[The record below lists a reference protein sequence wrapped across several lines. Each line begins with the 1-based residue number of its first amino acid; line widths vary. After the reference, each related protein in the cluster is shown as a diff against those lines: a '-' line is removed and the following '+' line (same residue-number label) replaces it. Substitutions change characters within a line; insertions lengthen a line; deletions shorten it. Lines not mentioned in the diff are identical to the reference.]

1 MDAALSRLREGADAF
16 ARLPLSRRIA
26 LVQSMRTGYARIA
39 RESAAAACRAK
50 GIAPGTPAEGEE
62 WLSGPVITLTHLR
75 QWEEALR
82 SIARSGS
89 TPVGRIT
96 ETVDGRPCVG
106 AYPRSALD
114 RAIFPSLSAE
124 VHLRAGARVEER
136 ASFYQQERVEGRVV

>member
-1 MDAALSRLREGADAF
+1 MDAALA
-16 ARLPLSRRIA
+16 
-26 LVQSMRTGYARIA
+26 
-39 RESAAAACRAK
+39 
-50 GIAPGTPAEGEE
+50 
-62 WLSGPVITLTHLR
+62 HLR

-136 ASFYQQERVEGRVV
+136 ASFYQQERVEGRVVLVLGAGNVNAIPPLDVATKLFNEGKVCLLKMHPLNAYLGPLLEDAFREAVE